1 VNTKTPFEKL
11 NFEKIQTYPGGRPR
25 RYTRLRAAQLAQMA
39 ISAGRIEQIHTEA
52 IIMNSWELA
61 VLLLLCFAFGWW
73 TMRELD

>member
-1 VNTKTPFEKL
+1 MC
-11 NFEKIQTYPGGRPR
+11 
-25 RYTRLRAAQLAQMA
+25 YTRLRAAQLAQLA
-39 ISAGRIEQIHTEA
+39 ISAGRTEQIHTEA